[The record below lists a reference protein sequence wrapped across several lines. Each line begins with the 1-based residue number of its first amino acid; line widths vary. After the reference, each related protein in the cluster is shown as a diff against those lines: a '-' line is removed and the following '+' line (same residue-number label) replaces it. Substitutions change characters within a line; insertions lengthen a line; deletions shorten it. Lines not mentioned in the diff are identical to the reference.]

1 MLKVHNICMNSPLA
15 EYILFGKL
23 PSHTLQLHFFY
34 YLSVFSCAW
43 RTFIHKDILVKL
55 IVLSSI
61 FIPLKH
67 FKYEYVKIE
76 VKRHKKKRKQ
86 VKNTSAANKIFSQQ
100 SGSYTS
106 CHMSLWIF
114 GEYSDIIMMGIS
126 VRIQI

>member
-1 MLKVHNICMNSPLA
+1 MLKVHNVCMSSPLA

-67 FKYEYVKIE
+67 SKYEYVKN
-76 VKRHKKKRKQ
+76 RSKKAQ
-86 VKNTSAANKIFSQQ
+86 
-100 SGSYTS
+100 
-106 CHMSLWIF
+106 
-114 GEYSDIIMMGIS
+114 GEEKAS
-126 VRIQI
+126 